1 MTVVA
6 YARRPILTT
15 DDGRE
20 LLRLA
25 IKNVREKRNFQL
37 LANVLLPDHWHL
49 VMQLPTG
56 DSDYSIRMKRIK
68 EEFTT
73 AWLAR
78 GLPEAQVTP
87 AQAANGGKKKVQK
100 SEEALADQKLKQCVS
115 NMLNSRVR
123 GVHMGPTFRFRY
135 FVLFICL

>member
-1 MTVVA
+1 MSDYRRWFVPGGAFFFTVVA

-25 IKNVREKRNFQL
+25 IETVREKRNFQL

-56 DSDYSIRMKRIK
+56 DSNYSIRMKRIK
-68 EEFTT
+68 EEFT
-73 AWLAR
+73 LSCR
-78 GLPEAQVTP
+78 R
-87 AQAANGGKKKVQK
+87 N
-100 SEEALADQKLKQCVS
+100 
-115 NMLNSRVR
+115 
-123 GVHMGPTFRFRY
+123 
-135 FVLFICL
+135 